1 MSSYGSAFRTWNK
14 KRDRLKYCKITSFI
28 EKNISLKQRVSSFVH
43 CNKILIWKIR
53 RMNFFTTQIRF
64 KKIGMVLL
72 ISIFFFFNE
81 VEEQEQIVEVKAY
94 TNLIEAFQNSSDV
107 RILHLNGQGFKNLPR
122 QIGNLQNLTE
132 LNLGSNSLTTVPK
145 EIGELRNLKE
155 LDLSSNSLS
164 VKEKKRI
171 RKLLPKCSIIY
182 F

>member
-81 VEEQEQIVEVKAY
+81 VEAQEQIVEVKAY
-94 TNLIEAFQNSSDV
+94 TNLIEASK
-107 RILHLNGQGFKNLPR
+107 ILRMFVFC
-122 QIGNLQNLTE
+122 IW
-132 LNLGSNSLTTVPK
+132 TVK
-145 EIGELRNLKE
+145 DLKIFRDKSEIYK
-155 LDLSSNSLS
+155 
-164 VKEKKRI
+164 I
-171 RKLLPKCSIIY
+171 
-182 F
+182 